1 MAIALAN
8 PRHIFGYR
16 TGVTSSIAYHD
27 EQTIVFPSGANTIL
41 YNIDQKSQK
50 FIPATDRSEGM
61 TAMAVSPNRR
71 YVAVAEKGEKA
82 TITIYDL
89 HSLRKRKILSS
100 PEIQSTEFV
109 SLAFSPDSKYL
120 VAQGGRPDWTLLY
133 WTWEKSKV
141 MASVKTT
148 NPQTNNPIYQ
158 VRLFPNF
165 CAIRFLVTL
174 AHKSLF
180 RLRSTLKIIHSCV
193 WLAMEYLSCFDTAK
207 AI

>member
-1 MAIALAN
+1 MAIALAH

-16 TGVTSSIAYHD
+16 TGVTGSVAYHD
-27 EQTIVFPSGANTIL
+27 EQTIVFPSGANTVL
-41 YNIDQKSQK
+41 YNIDQKLQK

-148 NPQTNNPIYQ
+148 NPQTNAPVYQ
-158 VRLFPNF
+158 V
-165 CAIRFLVTL
+165 FLGT
-174 AHKSLF
+174 
-180 RLRSTLKIIHSCV
+180 
-193 WLAMEYLSCFDTAK
+193 
-207 AI
+207 